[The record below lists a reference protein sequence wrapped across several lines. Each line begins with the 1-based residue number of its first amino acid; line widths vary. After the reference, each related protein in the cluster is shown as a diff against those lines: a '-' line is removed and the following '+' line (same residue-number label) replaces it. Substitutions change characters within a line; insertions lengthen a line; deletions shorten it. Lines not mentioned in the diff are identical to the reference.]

1 MQWMRYIGWPLAAV
15 TAGSAAMVIAQDQ
28 PAETRVQIQVE
39 RDGIDL
45 QSIYGR
51 DNTSSV
57 YVRDSAVAVEKI
69 ALAERMERLQ
79 EWNKAAELYQEIL
92 EQYADRVLPSQTDEE
107 NKIYQYASVAKAVQ
121 DRLSRWPAAGLGV
134 YRARFEPL
142 AQAMLEGAAFD
153 DLPVLHGVLQQYFP
167 TTTALTAGM
176 RLVDLYLES
185 GDFGGAVWI
194 AQRLIAMHPDV
205 GPHRAALLFRLGAAQ
220 HLAGD
225 VAGATATLKTL
236 RDNHANANLT
246 VGGDAISIVDA
257 LTTQLEKAP
266 IAASE
271 QASDSWPTP
280 FG

>member
-1 MQWMRYIGWPLAAV
+1 MQWMRHIGLPLAGMV
-15 TAGSAAMVIAQDQ
+15 IGSTALVIAQDR
-28 PAETRVQIQVE
+28 PPEVQVIVQE
-39 RDGIDL
+39 GGIDL
-45 QSIYGR
+45 QSIFGR

-92 EQYADRVLPSQTDEE
+92 EQYADRVLPSQTDDE

-134 YRARFEPL
+134 YRARYEPL
-142 AQAMLEGAAFD
+142 AQAMLDGAAFD
-153 DLPVLHGVLQQYFP
+153 DLPVLHGILQQYFP

-194 AQRLIAMHPDV
+194 AQRLVSMHPDV
-205 GPHRAALLFRLGAAQ
+205 GPRRAALLFRLGAAQ

-225 VAGATATLKTL
+225 VAGATATLKRL
-236 RDNHANANLT
+236 RDDHADATLA
-246 VGGDAISIVDA
+246 VGDQSISID
-257 LTTQLEKAP
+257 
-266 IAASE
+266 
-271 QASDSWPTP
+271 
-280 FG
+280 